1 MENKFLKL
9 ALLVVLLSSALQ
21 AQAGHLFTQALLNTP
36 VDLTAGFGINIPQ
49 ESMES
54 TTGSSSSYIN
64 VCDFGSGDSLRVIL
78 PGWTQVIPFDSL
90 PTGWS
95 YSEVACLNTGQ
106 IQTTGP
112 TNTIEPVLAAL
123 NLTPP
128 FQWRIEAVSGSFTLL
143 GYRLRT
149 STGTVNGTGSGT
161 VNQTGVTASSGS
173 SSAQIPILD
182 LPHLVLLILG
192 LIGVVGARRK
202 FLGSQRQA

>member
-21 AQAGHLFTQALLNTP
+21 AQAGHLFTQAALNTP

-54 TTGSSSSYIN
+54 STGTSSSYIN
-64 VCDFGSGDSLRVIL
+64 VCDFDSGDSLRVIL
-78 PGWTQVIPFDSL
+78 PGWTQVFAFDSL
-90 PTGWS
+90 PTGWQFFAATCPS
-95 YSEVACLNTGQ
+95 TGEIETTDSTLN
-106 IQTTGP
+106 
-112 TNTIEPVLAAL
+112 IEPVLAGL
-123 NLTPP
+123 SLTPP

-161 VNQTGVTASSGS
+161 VNQSGVTPSSP
-173 SSAQIPILD
+173 SSAQIPVLG

-202 FLGSQRQA
+202 FLGSQRRA